1 MNQSSRNGTWLLQ
14 CHACLMPLEADTGEL
29 KYFPAFV
36 LGRAGWKAKIDKRTW
51 VHDDRLMVLTCLSCR
66 LEEIEQQFKLIADE
80 LKAAAA
86 SESGSVAKRFL
97 DLAEKLVS

>member
-1 MNQSSRNGTWLLQ
+1 
-14 CHACLMPLEADTGEL
+14 
-29 KYFPAFV
+29 
-36 LGRAGWKAKIDKRTW
+36 
-51 VHDDRLMVLTCLSCR
+51 MVLTCLSCR